1 MRVIKVMYFRFES
14 EFVEPDIKCIP
25 MIVRFKLDAC
35 GVKLKLS
42 EWSRMTGSERERFA
56 AAPCTTP
63 AEVRQYRE
71 DLRQLVLERTGS
83 IVDEIPVEESPA
95 WSNTDEIPRSIRD
108 RLAERGS
115 VVPLR
120 QWQQLTPLQRFAL
133 VKLSRPSHE
142 SKNFVKALR
151 EFNVLG

>member
-1 MRVIKVMYFRFES
+1 MYFRFES

-42 EWSRMTGSERERFA
+42 EWSRMTGSERARFA
-56 AAPCTTP
+56 GAPCTTP
-63 AEVRQYRE
+63 DEVRQYRE
-71 DLRQLVLERTGS
+71 DMRQLVLERTGS
-83 IVDEIPVEESPA
+83 IVDEIPVEERPA
-95 WSNTDEIPRSIRD
+95 WSNTDEIPGSIRD
-108 RLAERGS
+108 KLTENGPTMPLA
-115 VVPLR
+115 

-142 SKNFVKALR
+142 SKNFMKALR
-151 EFNVLG
+151 EFKLLR